1 MNLRMISAS
10 AACVCGVF
18 VSLALSA
25 NALAAPTP
33 FGHDC
38 TAQNGVRFCPTS
50 TLTERVPSWDGLP
63 IDADVTLPTTGN
75 GPWPLVVMLH
85 GFGGSKATFEA
96 TNARGVLNAAG
107 ELITST
113 YHYNNIYFAQ
123 RGYAVVNYS
132 HRGFGNSCGVVE
144 SRTSPECD
152 RGWFHMADQRYEIR
166 DAQTMIGK
174 LVDGGI
180 AQRGAIGVTG
190 FSWGGGQSLQ
200 LGWLKNRVRTTDGK
214 LVPWRS
220 PKGHPLSIRAAWPRG
235 EWSNLAWSL
244 VPTGYFS
251 DTAKGV
257 AAEKAA
263 PVGTPL
269 GALAE
274 TKVLSLL
281 LDADYAAPEG
291 ADPQVD
297 PIGWSK
303 LFAAGEPY
311 GSVIRDVVSNLSRY
325 SSITDLSGSPAPLLL
340 QNGFADEL
348 FPPRE
353 ALRAYNIARSRNPKA
368 QVALQ
373 FGDLGHPR
381 GSNKLNTFTQFNAQ
395 GSAFFDYWLRGRGKP
410 LAPGSVSV
418 MTQTCPAPTQK
429 PPPAVV
435 PPAGGPY
442 RASSWRALS
451 PGAVR
456 ASSAAK
462 QTVLSADSD
471 AALGSQF
478 TFILG
483 TTDACLTVPKTTSA
497 GAAYYTVDAKR
508 PFTLL
513 GLPAIR
519 ATVAVKGTY
528 AQLAARL
535 WDIDPDGQQRLIS
548 RGVRRLTANQEGTIH
563 WLLSGNGYRV
573 QSGHQV
579 RLELLGSDFTAK
591 TPFQVPMYRPSNGSF
606 SVDVSKLSLVLPTR
620 ERSAGVAGASSSRL
634 LDR

>member
-1 MNLRMISAS
+1 MGLRLTLTPAVVLVGLLS
-10 AACVCGVF
+10 
-18 VSLALSA
+18 SLALAPSA
-25 NALAAPTP
+25 IAAPAP
-33 FGHDC
+33 FGHAC

-50 TLTERVPSWDGLP
+50 TLAERVPSWDGLP
-63 IDADVTLPTTGN
+63 IDADVTLPTSGN

-85 GFGGSKATFEA
+85 GFGGNKATFEA
-96 TNARGVLNAAG
+96 DSARGVLNADG
-107 ELITST
+107 KLRNDT

-132 HRGFGNSCGVVE
+132 HRGFANSCGKLA
-144 SRTSPECD
+144 SRTPPACD

-166 DAQTMIGK
+166 DAQTLIGK

-180 AQRGAIGVTG
+180 AKRGAIGVTG

-200 LGWLKNRVRTTDGK
+200 LGWLKDRVRMTNGK

-220 PKGHPLSIRAAWPRG
+220 PKGHSLSIRAAWPRG
-235 EWSNLAWSL
+235 EWSNMAWAI
-244 VPTGYFS
+244 VPTGYFAN
-251 DTAKGV
+251 TAKGL

-269 GALAE
+269 GALTEAE
-274 TKVLSLL
+274 VLLVLL
-281 LDADYAAPEG
+281 SGDYAAPEG

-311 GSVIRDVVSNLSRY
+311 GSEIKNVVTNLSRY

-340 QNGFADEL
+340 QNGFTDEL

-353 ALRAYNIARSRNPKA
+353 ALRAYNIARSRNPRA
-368 QVALQ
+368 PVALQ

-381 GSNKLNTFTQFNAQ
+381 GSNKFNTFAIFNAQ
-395 GSAFFDYWLRGRGKP
+395 GSSFFDYWLRGRGKP

-418 MTQTCPAPTQK
+418 MTQTCPAPTQV
-429 PPPAVV
+429 PPPAST

-442 RASSWRALS
+442 RASSWKTLS

-456 ASSAAK
+456 TASNRT

-478 TFILG
+478 TFLIG
-483 TTDACLTVPKTTSA
+483 TQDACLTVPKTTSA
-497 GAAYYTVDAKR
+497 GAAYYTLAAKR
-508 PFTLL
+508 SFTLL
-513 GLPAIR
+513 GLPAVR
-519 ATVAVKGTY
+519 ATVAVTGTY

-535 WDIDPDGQQRLIS
+535 WDIAPDGQQRLIS
-548 RGVRRLTANQEGTIH
+548 RAVRRLTANQRGTINF
-563 WLLSGNGYRV
+563 LLSGNAYRV
-573 QSGHQV
+573 QAGHQV
-579 RLELLGSDFTAK
+579 RLELLGSDFRAK

-606 SVDVSKLSLVLPTR
+606 SVEVSKLTLELPVR
-620 ERSAGVAGASSSRL
+620 ERPTGRSGSVRRPS
-634 LDR
+634 LDH

>member
-1 MNLRMISAS
+1 MNLRMIRAS
-10 AACVCGVF
+10 AACVSGVL

-25 NALAAPTP
+25 SAIAAPTP
-33 FGHDC
+33 FGNAC
-38 TAQNGVRFCPTS
+38 TAQDGVRFCPTS
-50 TLTERVPSWDGLP
+50 TLSERVPSWDGLP
-63 IDADVTLPTTGN
+63 IDADVTLPTTGS
-75 GPWPLVVMLH
+75 GPWPLIVMLH

-96 TNARGVLNAAG
+96 KNARGVINAAG
-107 ELITST
+107 ELVTST
-113 YHYNNIYFAQ
+113 YHFNNIYFAQ

-132 HRGFGNSCGVVE
+132 HRGFGNSCGVVS
-144 SRTSPECD
+144 SRTSPGCD

-180 AQRGAIGVTG
+180 AQPGAIGVTG

-220 PKGHPLSIRAAWPRG
+220 PKGRPLSIRAAWPRG

-244 VPTGYFS
+244 IPTGYFS

-269 GALAE
+269 GALTE
-274 TKVLSLL
+274 TTLLQLL
-281 LDADYAAPEG
+281 LGADYGAPEG

-311 GSVIRDVVSNLSRY
+311 GSEIKGVVTNLSRY

-381 GSNKLNTFTQFNAQ
+381 GSNKLNTFSYFNTQ

-410 LAPGSVSV
+410 LAPGSVSA
-418 MTQTCPAPTQK
+418 MTQTCPSPNQK
-429 PPPAVV
+429 PPAAKI

-442 RASSWRALS
+442 RASSWKALS
-451 PGAVR
+451 AGAVGM
-456 ASSAAK
+456 SSTRK

-471 AALGSQF
+471 AALGAQF
-478 TFILG
+478 SFIAG
-483 TTDACLTVPKTTSA
+483 TLDDCLTVPRTSSA
-497 GAAYYTVDAKR
+497 GAAYYALAATR

-535 WDIDPDGQQRLIS
+535 WDIAPNGQQRLIS
-548 RGVRRLTANQEGTIH
+548 RGVRRLTANQKGTIN

-573 QSGHQV
+573 EAGHQL
-579 RLELLGSDFTAK
+579 RLELLGSDFTPKNAL
-591 TPFQVPMYRPSNGSF
+591 QVPMYRPSNGTF
-606 SVDVSKLSLVLPTR
+606 SVAISKLTLTLPTLQ
-620 ERSAGVAGASSSRL
+620 RSPGAL
-634 LDR
+634 G

>member
-1 MNLRMISAS
+1 MNLRMIPAS
-10 AACVCGVF
+10 AACVGGVL

-25 NALAAPTP
+25 SAIAAPTP
-33 FGHDC
+33 FGNAC

-50 TLTERVPSWDGLP
+50 TLSERVPSWDGLP
-63 IDADVTLPTTGN
+63 IDADVTLPTTGS
-75 GPWPLVVMLH
+75 GPWPLIVMLH

-96 TNARGVLNAAG
+96 KNARGVINAAG
-107 ELITST
+107 ELVTST
-113 YHYNNIYFAQ
+113 YHFNNIYFAQ

-132 HRGFGNSCGVVE
+132 HRGFGNSCGVVS
-144 SRTSPECD
+144 SRTSPGCD

-180 AQRGAIGVTG
+180 AQPGAIGVTG

-220 PKGHPLSIRAAWPRG
+220 PKGRPLSIRAAWPRG

-244 VPTGYFS
+244 IPTGYFS

-269 GALAE
+269 GALTE
-274 TKVLSLL
+274 TTLLQLL
-281 LDADYAAPEG
+281 LGADYGAPEG

-311 GSVIRDVVSNLSRY
+311 GSEIKGVVTNLSRY

-381 GSNKLNTFTQFNAQ
+381 GSNKLNTFSYFNTQ

-410 LAPGSVSV
+410 LAPGSVSA
-418 MTQTCPAPTQK
+418 MTQTCPSPNQK
-429 PPPAVV
+429 PPAATI

-442 RASSWRALS
+442 RASSWKALS
-451 PGAVR
+451 AGAVGM
-456 ASSAAK
+456 SSTRK

-471 AALGSQF
+471 AALGAKF
-478 TFILG
+478 TFIAG
-483 TTDACLTVPKTTSA
+483 TLDDCLTVPRTSSA
-497 GAAYYTVDAKR
+497 GAAYYALAATR

-535 WDIDPDGQQRLIS
+535 WDIAPNGQQRLIS
-548 RGVRRLTANQEGTIH
+548 RGVRRLTANQKGTIN

-573 QSGHQV
+573 EAGHQL
-579 RLELLGSDFTAK
+579 RLELLGSDFTPKNAL
-591 TPFQVPMYRPSNGSF
+591 QVPMYRPSNGTF
-606 SVDVSKLSLVLPTR
+606 SVAISKLTLTLPTLQ
-620 ERSAGVAGASSSRL
+620 RSSGAL
-634 LDR
+634 G

>member
-1 MNLRMISAS
+1 MNLRMIRAS
-10 AACVCGVF
+10 AACVSGVL

-25 NALAAPTP
+25 SAIAAPTP
-33 FGHDC
+33 FGNAC
-38 TAQNGVRFCPTS
+38 TAQDGVRFCPTS
-50 TLTERVPSWDGLP
+50 TLSERVPSWDGLP
-63 IDADVTLPTTGN
+63 IDADVTLPTTGS
-75 GPWPLVVMLH
+75 GPWPLIVMLH

-96 TNARGVLNAAG
+96 KNARGVINAAG
-107 ELITST
+107 ELVTST
-113 YHYNNIYFAQ
+113 YHFNNIYFAQ

-132 HRGFGNSCGVVE
+132 HRGFGNSCGVVS
-144 SRTSPECD
+144 SRTSPGCD

-180 AQRGAIGVTG
+180 AQPSAIGVTG

-220 PKGHPLSIRAAWPRG
+220 PKGRPLSIRAAWPRG

-244 VPTGYFS
+244 IPTGYFS

-269 GALAE
+269 GALTE
-274 TKVLSLL
+274 TTLLQLL
-281 LDADYAAPEG
+281 LGADYGAPEG

-311 GSVIRDVVSNLSRY
+311 GSEIKGVVTNLSRY

-381 GSNKLNTFTQFNAQ
+381 GSNKLNTFSYFNTQ

-410 LAPGSVSV
+410 LAPGSVSA
-418 MTQTCPAPTQK
+418 MTQTCPSPNQK
-429 PPPAVV
+429 PPAAKI

-442 RASSWRALS
+442 RASSWKALS
-451 PGAVR
+451 AGAVGM
-456 ASSAAK
+456 SSTRK

-471 AALGSQF
+471 AALGAQF
-478 TFILG
+478 SFIAG
-483 TTDACLTVPKTTSA
+483 TLDDCLTVPRTSSA
-497 GAAYYTVDAKR
+497 GAAYYALAATR

-535 WDIDPDGQQRLIS
+535 WDIAPNGQQRLIS
-548 RGVRRLTANQEGTIH
+548 RGVRRLTANQKGTIN

-573 QSGHQV
+573 EAGHQL
-579 RLELLGSDFTAK
+579 RLELLGSDFTPKNAL
-591 TPFQVPMYRPSNGSF
+591 QVPMYRPSNGTF
-606 SVDVSKLSLVLPTR
+606 SVAISKLTLTLPTLQ
-620 ERSAGVAGASSSRL
+620 RSPGAL
-634 LDR
+634 G